1 MMEIAARAI
10 RGVKLLSRKQ
20 TRKEIMR
27 IFKEQMTGLRE
38 RLNVCTHLLFYHSIT
53 DFWEE

>member
-1 MMEIAARAI
+1 MEIAARAI